1 MFEFIT
7 SLYQPRFVIKITQT
21 DTLQMICYHS
31 PLEHIRDFCGLFNI
45 GIRHDIKEHKHL
57 LSVYM
62 LHTLKQLDNLIM
74 TNVTHNTK
82 PQCCV
87 LLHNKNSKLVYND
100 AFITTLKDCGY
111 TQDWDALQLWI
122 NDLAMNAV
130 LVNTQYNFC
139 NITITVKL

>member
-1 MFEFIT
+1 
-7 SLYQPRFVIKITQT
+7 
-21 DTLQMICYHS
+21 
-31 PLEHIRDFCGLFNI
+31 
-45 GIRHDIKEHKHL
+45 
-57 LSVYM
+57 M